1 MKARTVTVTLTI
13 VLVAAGV
20 GICFAQKNPAT
31 RKAGGSV
38 ELPKPRTEGG
48 MSLAEALASRRSIRS
63 FSGRHLTAEQISQL
77 CWAAQGITDQR
88 KHRTAPSA
96 GATYPLRIYVAGPDG
111 VFLYLPDRHVLEP
124 ASTQDV
130 RAGVARDSG
139 QKWIADAGAIL
150 IVCADVAI
158 TAAKYP
164 DKALRYVSQETG
176 HVAQNVLLQA
186 TALGLG
192 STPVGATDDAALA
205 DLLHLPKP
213 WQVMYVL
220 PVGVPK

>member
-1 MKARTVTVTLTI
+1 
-13 VLVAAGV
+13 
-20 GICFAQKNPAT
+20 
-31 RKAGGSV
+31 
-38 ELPKPRTEGG
+38 
-48 MSLAEALASRRSIRS
+48 MSLTEVLAKRRSIRN
-63 FSGRHLTAEQISQL
+63 FTGQPLTAEQISQL
-77 CWAAQGITDQR
+77 CWAAQGVTDQR

-96 GATYPLRIYVAGPDG
+96 GATYPLRIYVAMPDG
-111 VFLYLPDRHVLEP
+111 VFVYLPDKNALEQV
-124 ASTQDV
+124 SSRDV
-130 RAGVARDSG
+130 RAGIAEDSN

-150 IVCADVAI
+150 VVCADVAI

-164 DKALRYVSQETG
+164 EKATRYVSQETG

-220 PVGVPK
+220 PIGVPK

>member
-1 MKARTVTVTLTI
+1 MKAKTVAVTLVI
-13 VLVAAGV
+13 VLVVGGV
-20 GICFAQKNPAT
+20 GIGFAQKDPAT
-31 RKAGGSV
+31 RKAGGLV

-48 MSLAEALASRRSIRS
+48 MSLTEVLAKRRSIRN
-63 FSGRHLTAEQISQL
+63 FTGQPLTAEQISQL
-77 CWAAQGITDQR
+77 CWAAQGVTDQR

-96 GATYPLRIYVAGPDG
+96 GATYPLRIYVAMPDG
-111 VFLYLPDRHVLEP
+111 VFVYLPDKNALEQV
-124 ASTQDV
+124 SSRDV
-130 RAGVARDSG
+130 RAGIAEDSN

-150 IVCADVAI
+150 VVCADVAI

-164 DKALRYVSQETG
+164 EKATRYVSQETG

-205 DLLHLPKP
+205 ERLHLPKP

-220 PVGVPK
+220 PIGVPK